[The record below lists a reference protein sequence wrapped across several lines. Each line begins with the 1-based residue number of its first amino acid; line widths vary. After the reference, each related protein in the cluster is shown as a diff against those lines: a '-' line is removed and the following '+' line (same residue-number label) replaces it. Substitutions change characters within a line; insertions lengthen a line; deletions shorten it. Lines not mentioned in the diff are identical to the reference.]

1 MKLFFRKYGEGPP
14 LIILHGLYGSS
25 DNWVSIAKK
34 ISGHFTVYLP
44 DQRNHGQSP
53 HSGVHDYESM
63 SSDIREF
70 ARDNNLGKFF
80 LAGHSMGGK
89 TAALFALKW
98 PELLDGLIIAD
109 ISPFETKSSN
119 SESYNQHLS
128 ILKTL
133 QETDI
138 SKAASRV
145 EIERI
150 LADRIRSERDRALI
164 MKNIRRNDDGS
175 FTWKTNNSSLL
186 KNIDN
191 ILDSITGTGIT
202 FEYVTGFPVIFLKGE
217 NSGYLPDA
225 DRSKILKLFPAA
237 EFRIIKNAGHWLH
250 TDNPEAVVEVF
261 KGVSPT
267 RFYRQELQ
275 EGS

>member
-1 MKLFFRKYGEGPP
+1 MKLFYRRYGEGAP

-34 ISGHFTVYLP
+34 ISGHFTIYLP

-53 HSGVHDYESM
+53 HSDVHDYESM
-63 SSDIREF
+63 SNDLHEF
-70 ARDNNLGKFF
+70 ASDNKLEKFF

-109 ISPFETKSSN
+109 ISPFETRSSN

-128 ILKTL
+128 ILKIL

-138 SKAASRV
+138 SKAASRA

-150 LADRIRSERDRALI
+150 LADKIKSGRERALI
-164 MKNIRRNDDGS
+164 MKNIRRNDDSS
-175 FTWKTNNSSLL
+175 FTWKTNNASLL
-186 KNIDN
+186 KNIDS
-191 ILDSITGTGIT
+191 ILDSITGTKIT
-202 FEYVTGFPVIFLKGE
+202 YEPVTGFPVIFLKGE
-217 NSGYLPDA
+217 NSDYLPASDK
-225 DRSKILKLFPAA
+225 SKILKLFPAA

-261 KGVSPT
+261 KGLSPT
-267 RFYRQELQ
+267 RSCRQELQ
-275 EGS
+275 AGS